1 MEAAPEIYAG
11 ELAERISGRWLPLK
25 SVDLAAAVTPQSDGL
40 QRSATILAYPSCF
53 CTYPGLP
60 P

>member
-1 MEAAPEIYAG
+1 MEAEPEIYAG
-11 ELAERISGRWLPLK
+11 ELAERIPGRWLPLK
-25 SVDLAAAVTPQSDGL
+25 S
-40 QRSATILAYPSCF
+40 ATILAYTSCF